1 MSSYQNTRVCLS
13 VKTGINYI
21 IYLWNPSIQKFK
33 KLPTSLTSYLIK
45 PHKSAILAFVWVAYH
60 SLNNNYKIVK
70 IRCLHDSLSIKEVQ
84 SFKAKVYSLS
94 TNSWRRL
101 EQPESLRWKFFNIYF
116 SFKDWRNPLFINGAL
131 HWIVYAHDDNGWYP
145 FIISFDVNDEKFHSI
160 VLPENGIDFSWV
172 SCRVLGIASLD
183 YFKCF

>member
-1 MSSYQNTRVCLS
+1 MCIHHNNRLVLLSQNCVWLHARVTEVSRFELPCHPTKILEYVS
-13 VKTGINYI
+13 VWKTGINYI
-21 IYLWNPSIQKFK
+21 ICLWNPSIQNFK

-45 PHKSAILAFVWVAYH
+45 PHKSAIMAFVWVAYH

-70 IRCLHDSLSIKEVQ
+70 ISCLHDSLSIKEVQ
-84 SFKAKVYSLS
+84 SFKASFKAEVYNLS

-131 HWIVYAHDDNGWYP
+131 RWIMYAHDNNG
-145 FIISFDVNDEKFHSI
+145 
-160 VLPENGIDFSWV
+160 
-172 SCRVLGIASLD
+172 
-183 YFKCF
+183 